1 MPIKRLGVQQE
12 RTINDRQEGN
22 EGERD
27 FIDEY
32 TASPEPGHDERD
44 NDRAGARTQDRAGST
59 GTMTAR
65 RDRTA
70 RNEYVLSRD
79 IT

>member
-1 MPIKRLGVQQE
+1 M
-12 RTINDRQEGN
+12 T
-22 EGERD
+22 
-27 FIDEY
+27 EY

-59 GTMTAR
+59 GTMKARSEIAR
-65 RDRTA
+65 RVT
-70 RNEYVLSRD
+70 EYVLSRD